1 MAIILPI
8 VSNFNKKGITDAT
21 AALSALGD
29 GLKRLGAQVSFA
41 AFMSTSINQARD
53 LQRNIAALEGV
64 FGSYSDRMKQFAVDA
79 QSFGLSQ
86 TEAARTATFLG
97 SVLKAAGFGMEEVS
111 KQTERL
117 TILAQDLATTYGYD
131 TSEALTAMTALF
143 RGEYD
148 PIEKFGVALKQNE
161 INALLAAKGLDHLT
175 GIELLNAQQ
184 VVRMEQLYLRTND
197 AQGAFARQ
205 SDSLFVSQKNLTAA
219 FKNLQANAAQPLTI
233 ALGKLFASTVP
244 LVDQALP
251 GLTNTFT
258 QFADI
263 ILTLTPL
270 LSPLANLI
278 SSLSGE
284 FNLLIAALS
293 GLIKPLITPLI
304 QLIYGLTNA
313 LNGLFSWINQNISAL
328 VAFGIAIGV
337 VVTAWKTYI
346 VVMGVYRAAVAAAAV
361 AQGLLAAAIA
371 ITTANPVMAALAFG
385 IIAAGIGGIAVTAA
399 NAKFE
404 VEGLNAALAQTGDTK
419 IPKLDFSGGAPV
431 GLDPGKVKNP
441 MDGATTTWFSGGK
454 WYTAEFKNGK
464 WSSPK
469 EYKAAS
475 PTGGSKGT
483 GTQAKDYVNDFY
495 KNLRDEVA
503 KQSARLK
510 LQNMGASEAFIESIV
525 GSGQE
530 WQKVFNSVASRGV
543 KGVASLQKQFNK
555 TNAGVNE
562 VYKKAEE
569 AAKAAYEKAKDVYD
583 EQLRAFEKQ
592 RDAINELKKAL
603 KDLTTSTAPLAVVT
617 REIGQ
622 FEQSTID
629 AFDNIAEKIAEGVA
643 DGTLLKSAADALTA
657 YARSEQATIQNL
669 MRQRDELVNRRSMAK
684 DLMDDI
690 KSTIR
695 GMGDVTELLA
705 KNTTDVT
712 ETVTKMVGDVQV
724 ATSRVIKGVTGGSAG
739 LIKSFKD
746 TLAKTKE
753 FAQQL
758 KDLRALGLDKNIYQQ
773 IVDAGVDAGGATAKA
788 ILEGGSGT
796 VSELNSLFTELDTVG
811 SSIAEQSA
819 QVMYGAGI
827 DLVDGLINGLI
838 SKEKELVDYAT
849 QLATAFTTA
858 FNSQLATALPMPNA
872 PVEPV
877 YQAPAMPTAST
888 MGIRLGDIK
897 LGNFGATSK
906 ESALAAKIIASPKA
920 TAWNTTITVNAGVG
934 TNGKAVGQAIYS
946 ELLSFAKANGIK
958 I

>member
-41 AFMSTSINQARD
+41 AFMSSSINQARD

-64 FGSYSDRMKQFAVDA
+64 FGSYADRMKAFTVDA
-79 QSFGLSQ
+79 QGFGLSQ

-97 SVLKAAGFGMEEVS
+97 SVLKSAGFGMEEVS
-111 KQTERL
+111 VQTEKL
-117 TILAQDLATTYGYD
+117 TMLAQDLATTYGYD

-161 INALLAAKGLDHLT
+161 INALIAAKGLSHLT
-175 GIELLNAQQ
+175 GVEMLNAQQ
-184 VVRMEQLYLRTND
+184 QVRMEQLYLRTND
-197 AQGAFARQ
+197 AQGAYARQ

-233 ALGKLFASTVP
+233 ALGKLFANMAP
-244 LVDQALP
+244 LIDQAGP
-251 GLTNTFT
+251 GLTQTFT

-270 LSPLANLI
+270 LNPIAVLI

-284 FNLLIAALS
+284 FNVLIAALS

-304 QLIYGLTNA
+304 QLTYGLTNA
-313 LNGLFSWINQNISAL
+313 LNGLFGWVNQNASAL
-328 VAFGIAIGV
+328 IAWSIAIGV
-337 VVTAWKTYI
+337 IVGAWRTYI
-346 VVMGVYRAAVAAAAV
+346 LVMGVYKAAVMAAAV
-361 AQGLLAAAIA
+361 AQTVLTTAIAVATANPALAAA
-371 ITTANPVMAALAFG
+371 ALAV
-385 IIAAGIGGIAVTAA
+385 IAGGITAIA
-399 NAKFE
+399 LTASNAKFE
-404 VEGLNAALAQTGDTK
+404 VEGLNAALNQTGNAK
-419 IPKLDFSGGAPV
+419 IPKLDFTGGAPV
-431 GLDPGKVKNP
+431 GLDPGKIKNP
-441 MDGATTTWFSGGK
+441 MDGTTTTWFSGGK

-464 WSSPK
+464 WSAPK

-475 PTGGSKGT
+475 SGGTKET
-483 GTQAKDYVNDFY
+483 GTQAKDYVSDFY
-495 KNLRDEVA
+495 KNLRDEVE

-510 LQNMGASEAFIESIV
+510 LQNLGASEAFIESIV

-530 WQKVFNSVASRGV
+530 WKKVFDSVAARG
-543 KGVASLQKQFNK
+543 KSGVASLQKQFNK
-555 TNAGVNE
+555 TSTGAAE
-562 VYKKAEE
+562 VYKQAEE
-569 AAKAAYEKAKDVYD
+569 AAKAAFESAKAVYE

-592 RDAINELKKAL
+592 RDAINELKKSL
-603 KDLTTSTAPLAVVT
+603 KDLTTSTAPLAVAT
-617 REIGQ
+617 REIGE

-629 AFDNIAEKIAEGVA
+629 SFNNIADTIAEGLA
-643 DGTLLKSAADALTA
+643 NGTLLKSAADSLTA
-657 YARSEQATIQNL
+657 YARSEQTTIQNL
-669 MRQRDELVNRRSMAK
+669 MRQRDELVNRRGLAK

-690 KSTIR
+690 KATVK
-695 GMGDVTELLA
+695 GMGNVTELLA

-712 ETVTKMVGDVQV
+712 QTITKMVGNVQV
-724 ATSRVIKGVTGGSAG
+724 ATSKVIKGVTGGSAG
-739 LIKSFKD
+739 LVASFTE
-746 TLAKTKE
+746 TLAKTKA

-758 KDLRALGLDKNIYQQ
+758 KDLRALGLDSNIYQQ
-773 IVDAGVDAGGATAKA
+773 IVTAGVDAGGTTAKA
-788 ILEGGSGT
+788 ILEGGAGT
-796 VSELNSLFTELDTVG
+796 VSELNSLFTELSDVG
-811 SSIAEQSA
+811 SSMAEEAA
-819 QVMYGAGI
+819 QVMYGSGV

-877 YQAPAMPTAST
+877 YQAPTMPVEQIQSL
-888 MGIRLGDIK
+888 RLGDVK
-897 LGNFGATSK
+897 LGGYDAKTT
-906 ESALAAKIIASPKA
+906 ALATKLIASPKA
-920 TAWNTTITVNAGVG
+920 TAWTTTINVNAGFG
-934 TNGKAVGQAIYS
+934 TDGKATGQAIYT
-946 ELLSFAKANGIK
+946 ELLKFAKSNGIK
-958 I
+958 V